1 MFIYDIHIHIYIYTY
16 VYMVIY
22 DIYSIYVH
30 TYIHACMYVDKSGPE
45 ADRTFAYSDFQMSR
59 LKLQAKGEGI
69 SLFGIVRLA
78 PNEHDMPDVFWV

>member
-1 MFIYDIHIHIYIYTY
+1 
-16 VYMVIY
+16 
-22 DIYSIYVH
+22 
-30 TYIHACMYVDKSGPE
+30 MYVDKSGPE

>member
-1 MFIYDIHIHIYIYTY
+1 MIYIYIYIYTY

-22 DIYSIYVH
+22 DIYIYIRTYIH